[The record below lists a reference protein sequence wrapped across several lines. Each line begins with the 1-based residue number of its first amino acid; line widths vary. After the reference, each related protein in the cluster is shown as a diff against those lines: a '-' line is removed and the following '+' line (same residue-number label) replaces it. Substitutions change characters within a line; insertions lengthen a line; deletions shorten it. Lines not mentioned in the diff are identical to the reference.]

1 MRRCSLVVKNY
12 RDASKN
18 GKHIEENLVAYH
30 RFNFFI
36 FFSSLYSFFRLFDP
50 RQTTFYI
57 TNYSSSSS
65 DDEHSDNSGPKTSK
79 TKKLKKDPQFSKI
92 KSGLTFEVDQFL
104 ANLEDDAKKLKEKF
118 YSEEDKEKIGFT
130 LDYEQSIS
138 GGDGA
143 TSSSYAAVAV
153 KKKAA
158 QEKVKGGMKIDRVSG
173 WYVKK
178 KSENPP
184 WGDMLSNREKSQI
197 VRRWRRK
204 RELQESK
211 ERKEKLA
218 GWGVKSDVRDSERD
232 MLDTS
237 ENILDNIRT
246 VHKNFKIESDI
257 GKNTEIL
264 RKHVDLLNLYLR
276 RLEG

>member
-1 MRRCSLVVKNY
+1 M
-12 RDASKN
+12 
-18 GKHIEENLVAYH
+18 
-30 RFNFFI
+30 
-36 FFSSLYSFFRLFDP
+36 
-50 RQTTFYI
+50 
-57 TNYSSSSS
+57 
-65 DDEHSDNSGPKTSK
+65 
-79 TKKLKKDPQFSKI
+79 
-92 KSGLTFEVDQFL
+92 
-104 ANLEDDAKKLKEKF
+104 
-118 YSEEDKEKIGFT
+118 
-130 LDYEQSIS
+130 DYEPNIS
-138 GGDGA
+138 GVDGA
-143 TSSSYAAVAV
+143 TSSTVSNVSYAAVTA
-153 KKKAA
+153 KEKAA

-173 WYVKK
+173 WSVKK

-218 GWGVKSDVRDSERD
+218 GWGVKSDVRDSEGD
-232 MLDTS
+232 ILDTS
-237 ENILDNIRT
+237 EIILDNIRT

-276 RLEG
+276 RIEE